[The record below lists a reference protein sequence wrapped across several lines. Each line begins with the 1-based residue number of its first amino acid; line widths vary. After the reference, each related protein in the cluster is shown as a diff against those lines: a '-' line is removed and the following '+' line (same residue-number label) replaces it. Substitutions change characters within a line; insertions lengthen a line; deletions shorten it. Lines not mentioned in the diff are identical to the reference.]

1 MSWWCCCCVGLAWF
15 KSETGKCLGG
25 GGVVSVWRGLRER
38 PVSVFVVVLLCRSGV
53 A

>member
-1 MSWWCCCCVGLAWF
+1 MSSWWCCFVGLALL
-15 KSETGKCLGG
+15 KSETGKCLR
-25 GGVVSVWRGLRER
+25 GGVAVSVWRGWFVR